1 MKKLISAM
9 LCLAILVGVLAFAGC
24 KQKNNDETTVPP
36 NTDAAID
43 NIVSDDTEPAP
54 EDTTQSAQPGQ
65 PVQPAKPA
73 QQIQPTKPASKK
85 PVATTQKPEQAV
97 KPTPSKPTI
106 PKPDVKEDNWKPAGT
121 YLCNRDIA
129 ADTYYIRPSKKDV
142 SGTVTVTDGKN
153 TTKLSLSYGLF
164 VQVKKGY
171 TLTVTNGEFL
181 LADDVGSMKPSDGVY
196 ERGVYRIGKD
206 IDEGEYIIG
215 EFGNADFSVLNSV
228 DFLPRNSYAV
238 NYENYRFYIS
248 LKNNPNSLTPYYIV
262 FNQKTKVISAKDRT
276 GSQDQDAKKYGEGTY
291 LVGDGKNGE
300 EIKPGKYTLK
310 RTKDKNGYSYGTAH
324 LTFAK
329 PIGELNVTSDAI
341 TIDLKDG
348 QYISFEGFEL
358 VEYVEPA
365 PTEPSSEPSSTP
377 SGESSSE
384 SKSDA
389 DTPKNNE
396 AGDNNKPNNNAGDDK
411 ANENKS

>member
-43 NIVSDDTEPAP
+43 NIVGDDTEPAP

-389 DTPKNNE
+389 NTPKNNE
-396 AGDNNKPNNNAGDDK
+396 AGDNNVGD
-411 ANENKS
+411 NKN

>member
-43 NIVSDDTEPAP
+43 NIVGDDTEPAL

-73 QQIQPTKPASKK
+73 QQVQPTKPASKK
-85 PVATTQKPEQAV
+85 PVATTQKPAQTV

-248 LKNNPNSLTPYYIV
+248 LKNDPNSLTPYYVV

-329 PIGELNVTSDAI
+329 LIGELNVTSDAI

-389 DTPKNNE
+389 NTPKNNE
-396 AGDNNKPNNNAGDDK
+396 AGDNNVGD
-411 ANENKS
+411 NKN

>member
-43 NIVSDDTEPAP
+43 NIVGDDTEPAL
-54 EDTTQSAQPGQ
+54 EDTTQPGQ

-73 QQIQPTKPASKK
+73 QQVQPTKPASKK

-153 TTKLSLSYGLF
+153 TRKLSLSYGLF
-164 VQVKKGY
+164 VQIKKGY

-365 PTEPSSEPSSTP
+365 PGGEGTGGEGTGGEGAGSEGAGGAGTGGEGAEG
-377 SGESSSE
+377 SGNA
-384 SKSDA
+384 DA
-389 DTPKNNE
+389 
-396 AGDNNKPNNNAGDDK
+396 
-411 ANENKS
+411 

>member
-43 NIVSDDTEPAP
+43 NIVGDDTEPAL

-73 QQIQPTKPASKK
+73 QQVQPTKPASKK

-248 LKNNPNSLTPYYIV
+248 LKNDPNSLTPYYVV

-329 PIGELNVTSDAI
+329 LIGELNVTSDAI

-389 DTPKNNE
+389 NTPKNNE
-396 AGDNNKPNNNAGDDK
+396 AGDNNVGD
-411 ANENKS
+411 NKN

>member
-43 NIVSDDTEPAP
+43 NIVGDDTEPAL

-73 QQIQPTKPASKK
+73 QQVQPTKPASKK

-181 LADDVGSMKPSDGVY
+181 LADDVDSMKPSDGVY

-248 LKNNPNSLTPYYIV
+248 LKNDPNSLTPYYIV

-389 DTPKNNE
+389 NTPKNNE
-396 AGDNNKPNNNAGDDK
+396 AGDNNVGD
-411 ANENKS
+411 NKN

>member
-73 QQIQPTKPASKK
+73 QQVQPTKPASKK

-248 LKNNPNSLTPYYIV
+248 LKNDPNSLTPYYVV

-329 PIGELNVTSDAI
+329 LIGELNVTSDAI

-389 DTPKNNE
+389 NTPKNNE
-396 AGDNNKPNNNAGDDK
+396 AGDNNVGD
-411 ANENKS
+411 NKN

>member
-73 QQIQPTKPASKK
+73 QQVQPTKPASKK

-329 PIGELNVTSDAI
+329 LIGELNVTSDAI

-389 DTPKNNE
+389 NTPKNNE
-396 AGDNNKPNNNAGDDK
+396 AGDNNVGD
-411 ANENKS
+411 NKN

>member
-36 NTDAAID
+36 DTDAAID
-43 NIVSDDTEPAP
+43 NIVGGDTEPAL

-73 QQIQPTKPASKK
+73 QQVQPTKPASKK

-181 LADDVGSMKPSDGVY
+181 LADDVDSMKPSDGVY

-248 LKNNPNSLTPYYIV
+248 LKNDPNSLTPYYIV

-389 DTPKNNE
+389 NTPKNNE
-396 AGDNNKPNNNAGDDK
+396 AGDNNVGD
-411 ANENKS
+411 NKN

>member
-1 MKKLISAM
+1 M

-36 NTDAAID
+36 DTDAAID
-43 NIVSDDTEPAP
+43 NIVGDDTEPAL

-73 QQIQPTKPASKK
+73 QQVQPTKPASKK

-396 AGDNNKPNNNAGDDK
+396 AGDNNKPNNNAGGDK